1 MNLNFN
7 INSRKKVKYNIF
19 NKNMINIVEPNRQVI
34 TKSTVSV
41 DKSIVNV
48 DNLFKFCNDS
58 KECTNVL
65 YIIGE
70 NFSNT
75 FIHLAINNNNK
86 FIYKYSNEWLYL
98 INNYYPSE
106 YYVKLV
112 ELYSKTLLSKPYII
126 VNENVVSFI
135 TSFSLGT
142 VHGYTGLFNNIIYY
156 LDNIEKF
163 KNHKIIIYRESQ
175 KGMLDIIYYLVDNKV
190 LDKDKFIFLEKN
202 VSYYFSSVYFIEN
215 KYHIYTNEL
224 SKLISTKFIDKYI
237 KPHLCDT
244 IYLNSISEHYNLPK
258 NLDKILIMKGSDSIK
273 ITDDG
278 TFSNE
283 SITNFKNK
291 MNLTLIEPGIIH
303 EIALIHI
310 IQSCSI
316 FIVSW
321 GTSFFKNYIYISD
334 KCKQIFVLILENSNF
349 YDQYTGSYKNN
360 LIYTYKNAKITY
372 IVTNLEL
379 SNITT

>member
-1 MNLNFN
+1 MNFNFN
-7 INSRKKVKYNIF
+7 INSIKKVK
-19 NKNMINIVEPNRQVI
+19 NKYAVNKIILMKRVVNKPNVHI
-34 TKSTVSV
+34 
-41 DKSIVNV
+41 

-75 FIHLAINNNNK
+75 FIHLAINNDNK

-98 INNYYPSE
+98 INVYYPSE
-106 YYVKLV
+106 YYIKLL
-112 ELYSKTLLSKPYII
+112 ELYSKTLLSKPNII

-156 LDNIEKF
+156 LDNIERF

-175 KGMLDIIYYLVDNKV
+175 KGMLDIIYYLVGNKV

-202 VSYYFSSVYFIEN
+202 VYYYFSSVYFIEN
-215 KYHIYTNEL
+215 KHHIYTNEL
-224 SKLISTKFIDKYI
+224 SELISTKFIDKYI
-237 KPHLCDT
+237 KPHHCDT
-244 IYLNSISEHYNLPK
+244 IYINSIFEQYNLPK
-258 NLDKILIMKGSDSIK
+258 NMDKILIMKGSNSIK
-273 ITDDG
+273 LTSDG

-283 SITNFKNK
+283 HIINFKNR
-291 MNLTLIEPGIIH
+291 MNLVLIEPGFID

-316 FIVSW
+316 FVVSW

-334 KCKQIFVLILENSNF
+334 KCKQIVVLVLENSNF
-349 YDQYTGSYKNN
+349 YIQYTNSYNNN
-360 LIYTYKNAKITY
+360 LIHTYKNAKITY
-372 IVTNLEL
+372 IVTNPNL
-379 SNITT
+379 SNITI

>member
-1 MNLNFN
+1 MNINFNLNSIKN
-7 INSRKKVKYNIF
+7 KYAG
-19 NKNMINIVEPNRQVI
+19 NKIIPSKRVVN
-34 TKSTVSV
+34 
-41 DKSIVNV
+41 KSIVNI

-58 KECTNVL
+58 KECKNVL

-70 NFSNT
+70 KFSNT
-75 FIHLAINNNNK
+75 FIHLAINNDNK

-98 INNYYPSE
+98 INYIYPSE
-106 YYVKLV
+106 YYIKLV
-112 ELYSKTLLSKPYII
+112 ELYSKTLLSKPNII

-163 KNHKIIIYRESQ
+163 KNHKIIIYIESQ
-175 KGMLDIIYYLVDNKV
+175 KGMLDIIYYLVDKKV
-190 LDKDKFIFLEKN
+190 LDKDKFILLEKN

-215 KYHIYTNEL
+215 KYHIYNNEL
-224 SKLISTKFIDKYI
+224 SELISTKFIDKYI

-244 IYLNSISEHYNLPK
+244 IYLNSISEQYNLPK
-258 NLDKILIMKGSDSIK
+258 NLDKILIMKGSDSVK
-273 ITDDG
+273 LTDDG
-278 TFSNE
+278 TFSNQ
-283 SITNFKNK
+283 SITNLKNR
-291 MNLTLIEPGIIH
+291 MNLPLIEPGTID

-316 FIVSW
+316 FVVSW

-334 KCKQIFVLILENSNF
+334 KCKEIIVLVLENSNF
-349 YDQYTGSYKNN
+349 YNQYTNSYKNN
-360 LIYTYKNAKITY
+360 VIYTYKNAKITY

-379 SNITT
+379 SNVTI